1 MSIWKINVN
10 CGIVF
15 GEDSRLTVGE
25 QLKNYGATTALL
37 LYDVAMEQFHY
48 KAEIESA
55 ILSADIKTVS
65 YQVEEG
71 EPTAQKADRL
81 YAFAK
86 DKSIDA
92 IVAIGG
98 GSTMDTGKMVGKLLA
113 NGGKT
118 RDYQNVPNTSSK
130 IFSPIITLPS
140 TAGTGAELT
149 PYLTCATED
158 GKKGGVGNTPVTCAI
173 VDPVLTYGLPK
184 VVTANTGID
193 ALCHAAEVLCNCT
206 SIPHP
211 FADLV
216 CMDVIRTIFKWLP
229 VAYQN
234 GSDHEARKWMSYAAT
249 MAGYALS
256 LRSIFFGHPIA
267 NQISDRFHT
276 PHGAGCAIGM
286 LAFAHYNVTEN
297 PQWIRLNAECLG
309 IEQDGV
315 SYEEVASQ
323 VINAYHELCKLC
335 GMKNMKE
342 LGAEEG
348 FADQI
353 VENLR
358 NDRNLAYHPC
368 PPDLEV
374 LRNVLHEIYA
384 L

>member
-1 MSIWKINVN
+1 MSIWNINVN

-25 QLKNYGATTALL
+25 KLKSYGASTALL
-37 LYDVAMEQFHY
+37 LYDMAMEQFGY
-48 KAEIESA
+48 KSELEKA
-55 ILSADIKTVS
+55 ITDADIKVIS

-71 EPTAQKADRL
+71 EPAAQKTDRA
-81 YAFAK
+81 YEFVK
-86 DKSIDA
+86 DQGVDA
-92 IVAIGG
+92 IVAVGG
-98 GSTMDTGKMVGKLLA
+98 GSTMDTGKMIGKLLA
-113 NGGKT
+113 NGGRT
-118 RDYQNVPNTSSK
+118 RDYQNVPNVG
-130 IFSPIITLPS
+130 INVFRPIITLPS

-173 VDPVLTYGLPK
+173 VDPVLTYELPK
-184 VVTANTGID
+184 AVTANTGID

-206 SIPHP
+206 CIPHP

-229 VAYQN
+229 VAYED
-234 GSDHEARKWMSYAAT
+234 GSNREARRWMSYAAT

-256 LRSIFFGHPIA
+256 LRMISFGHPIA

-286 LAFAHYNVTEN
+286 TAFAHYNIEKN
-297 PQWIRLNAECLG
+297 PEWIRLNAKCLG
-309 IEQDGV
+309 IEQKDRT
-315 SYEEVASQ
+315 YDEVAAQ
-323 VINAYHELCKLC
+323 VVNAYDNLCKSC
-335 GMKNMKE
+335 GMKNIKE
-342 LGAEEG
+342 LGAEE
-348 FADQI
+348 ASIDQI

-368 PPDLEV
+368 PPDLAH
-374 LRNVLHEIYA
+374 LRSVLHEIYA